1 MLIVV
6 CFLMPKVIQ
15 YLLKIM
21 EKKMANGLNEMQQ
34 KIVDHTE
41 GAVMVLAG
49 AGSGK
54 TKVLTHRIANIL
66 NKGLAY
72 PSQVLAITFTN
83 KAANEMRERLA
94 PLCQNAGYI
103 WAQTFHSFCA
113 RVLRSEIDHLDGYNR
128 NFSIYD
134 ESDKKLVLKKVLK
147 NNNTK
152 EEDYLCDLMHDISSY
167 KNKNISLDELAL
179 INSYKPDYQ
188 TNINFMREYEQVMKQ
203 NNALDFDDLLIKT
216 LELFKTSTEVREKYQ
231 HNFRYILIDE
241 FQDTNNVQYDLVKLL
256 ADYHKNIFAVG
267 DEDQSIYSW
276 RGASV
281 GNIQRFLKDF
291 SNSTLYKLEQ
301 NYRSTKSIIDCA
313 NKVIKHNHNR
323 IDKTLFTEN
332 EQGVRVEYA
341 SKYTDKEEAEYVV
354 QQIYSLTHSLGY
366 QYKDIA
372 ILMRLNALT
381 RSFED
386 KLLSYDIPYRVF
398 GGLKFYERAEI
409 KNLLAYLKL
418 IVNPQDNESFMRIIN
433 FPKRSIGEA
442 GINKLLQ
449 KSYGQSLMNTVYSLT
464 EFDFV
469 DKTLAK
475 FRDFKALMED
485 FKQKSTEL
493 KVSELAEYMIK
504 ALNLEQVYATGKE
517 EDENR
522 FLNLSELVSS
532 IEQFEKDNENISLEE
547 YLQNVSLVADID
559 TYSEEDNAVTL
570 ATVHS
575 AKGLEFKVVF
585 VVGLEERYFPI
596 IRDYSEADMEEERRL
611 MYVAVTRAME
621 RLYLTNCSN
630 RYLYGK
636 TNFTTP
642 SRFLEEMGFKKEKEQ
657 KPFERFSFSG
667 SSFERSAPKPLF
679 NSISLSKP
687 QSTLKQNSNLDYKAG
702 EKVLHNKFGMGTV
715 ISYDKGSDIL
725 TINFDGF
732 GNKILSA
739 KFANLKKM

>member
-1 MLIVV
+1 
-6 CFLMPKVIQ
+6 
-15 YLLKIM
+15 
-21 EKKMANGLNEMQQ
+21 MANELNNMQQ
-34 KIVDHTE
+34 KIVDHTD

-54 TKVLTHRIANIL
+54 TKVLTYRIANIL
-66 NKGLAY
+66 NRGLAY

-83 KAANEMRERLA
+83 KAAGEMRERLSS
-94 PLCQNAGYI
+94 LCQNAGYI

-113 RVLRSEIDHLDGYNR
+113 RVLRNEIDHLEGYNR

-147 NNNTK
+147 NNNAR
-152 EEDYLCDLMHDISSY
+152 EDEFLSNLMHDISSY
-167 KNKNISLDELAL
+167 KNQNMSLEEFAL
-179 INSYKPDYQ
+179 INSYKPNYQ
-188 TNINFMREYEQVMKQ
+188 TNIKYMREYELAMKQ

-216 LELFKTSTEVREKYQ
+216 LELFKTCVEVREKYQ

-241 FQDTNNVQYDLVKLL
+241 FQDTNNVQYDLVKIL

-281 GNIQRFLKDF
+281 GNIQKFLKDF
-291 SNSTLYKLEQ
+291 ANSTLYKLEQ
-301 NYRSTKSIIDCA
+301 NYRSTKNIIECA

-332 EQGVRVEYA
+332 SQGVKVEYV

-354 QQIYSLTHSLGY
+354 EQIYNLTHSAGY
-366 QYKDIA
+366 KFNDVA

-442 GINKLLQ
+442 GINKLAQ
-449 KSYGQSLMNTVYSLT
+449 QSYGQSLMNIVYNLSDV
-464 EFDFV
+464 DFM
-469 DKTLAK
+469 DKTLSK
-475 FRDFKALMED
+475 FSGFKALMED
-485 FKQKSTEL
+485 FRQKAAEM

-559 TYSEEDNAVTL
+559 TYNEEDNAVTL

-596 IRDYSEADMEEERRL
+596 IRDYNEADMEEERRL
-611 MYVAVTRAME
+611 MYVAVTRARE

-636 TNFTTP
+636 TNFTSP
-642 SRFLEEMGFKKEKEQ
+642 SRFLEEMGFKNKKEK
-657 KPFERFSFSG
+657 KTFEGFDLSNSNYQQPV
-667 SSFERSAPKPLF
+667 PKPLF
-679 NSISLSKP
+679 NSVSLSKP
-687 QSTLKQNSNLDYKAG
+687 QFNLKQNKSLNYSAG
-702 EKVLHNKFGMGTV
+702 EKVMHNKFGMGTV
-715 ISYDKGSDIL
+715 INYDKSSDIL
-725 TINFDGF
+725 TVNFDGF

>member
-1 MLIVV
+1 
-6 CFLMPKVIQ
+6 
-15 YLLKIM
+15 
-21 EKKMANGLNEMQQ
+21 MANELNDMQQ

-83 KAANEMRERLA
+83 KAANEMRERLSS
-94 PLCQNAGYI
+94 LCQNAGYI

-113 RVLRSEIDHLDGYNR
+113 RVLRSEIDHLEGYNR

-147 NNNTK
+147 NNNEK

-167 KNKNISLDELAL
+167 KNQNISLDELAV
-179 INSYKPDYQ
+179 INSYKPNYQ
-188 TNINFMREYEQVMKQ
+188 TNIKYMREYESVMKQ

-216 LELFKTSTEVREKYQ
+216 LELFKSSDEVREKYQ

-241 FQDTNNVQYDLVKLL
+241 FQDTNNVQYDLVKIL

-291 SNSTLYKLEQ
+291 TNSTLYKLEQ

-332 EQGVRVEYA
+332 EQGVRVEYVN
-341 SKYTDKEEAEYVV
+341 KYTDKEEAEYVV
-354 QQIYSLTHSLGY
+354 QQIYSLTHGLGY
-366 QYKDIA
+366 KFNDIA

-442 GINKLLQ
+442 GINKLTQ
-449 KSYGQSLMNTVYSLT
+449 KSYGQSLMNIVYNLT
-464 EFDFV
+464 DADFL
-469 DKTLAK
+469 DKTLNK
-475 FRDFKALMED
+475 FKDFKMLMED
-485 FKQKSTEL
+485 FRQKSTEM

-559 TYSEEDNAVTL
+559 TYNEEDNAVTL

-611 MYVAVTRAME
+611 MYVAVTRARE

-642 SRFLEEMGFKKEKEQ
+642 SRFLEEMGFKKEKEP
-657 KPFERFSFSG
+657 KSFENYSFS
-667 SSFERSAPKPLF
+667 SSSYQQPAPKPLF
-679 NSISLSKP
+679 NSVSLSKP
-687 QSTLKQNSNLDYKAG
+687 QSTLKQNESLDYSAG
-702 EKVLHNKFGMGTV
+702 EQVFHNKFGMGTV
-715 ISYDKGSDIL
+715 ISYNKSSDIL
-725 TINFDGF
+725 TVNFDGF

>member
-1 MLIVV
+1 
-6 CFLMPKVIQ
+6 
-15 YLLKIM
+15 
-21 EKKMANGLNEMQQ
+21 MANELNNMQQ
-34 KIVDHTE
+34 KIVDHTD

-54 TKVLTHRIANIL
+54 TKVLTYRIANIL
-66 NKGLAY
+66 NRGLAY

-83 KAANEMRERLA
+83 KAAGEMRERLSS
-94 PLCQNAGYI
+94 LCQNAGYI

-113 RVLRSEIDHLDGYNR
+113 RVLRSEIDHLEGYNR

-147 NNNTK
+147 NNNAR
-152 EEDYLCDLMHDISSY
+152 EDEFLSNLMHDISSY
-167 KNKNISLDELAL
+167 KNQNMSLEEFAL
-179 INSYKPDYQ
+179 INSYKPNYQ
-188 TNINFMREYEQVMKQ
+188 TNIKYMREYELTMKQ

-216 LELFKTSTEVREKYQ
+216 LELFKTCVEVREKYQ

-241 FQDTNNVQYDLVKLL
+241 FQDTNNVQYDLVKIL

-281 GNIQRFLKDF
+281 GNIQKFLKDF
-291 SNSTLYKLEQ
+291 ANSTLYKLEQ
-301 NYRSTKSIIDCA
+301 NYRSTKNIIECA

-332 EQGVRVEYA
+332 SQGVKVEYV

-354 QQIYSLTHSLGY
+354 EQIYNLTHSAGY
-366 QYKDIA
+366 KFNDVA

-442 GINKLLQ
+442 GINKLAQ
-449 KSYGQSLMNTVYSLT
+449 QSYGQSLMNIVYNLSDV
-464 EFDFV
+464 DFM
-469 DKTLAK
+469 DKTLNK
-475 FRDFKALMED
+475 FSGFKALMED
-485 FKQKSTEL
+485 FRQKATEM

-559 TYSEEDNAVTL
+559 TYNEEDNAVTL

-596 IRDYSEADMEEERRL
+596 IRDYNEADMEEERRL
-611 MYVAVTRAME
+611 MYVAVTRARE

-636 TNFTTP
+636 TNFTSP
-642 SRFLEEMGFKKEKEQ
+642 SRFLEEMGFKNKKEK
-657 KPFERFSFSG
+657 KTFEGFGLSNSNYQQP
-667 SSFERSAPKPLF
+667 APKPLF
-679 NSISLSKP
+679 NSVSLSKP
-687 QSTLKQNSNLDYKAG
+687 QFNLKQNKSFNYSAG
-702 EKVLHNKFGMGTV
+702 EKVMHNKFGMGTV
-715 ISYDKGSDIL
+715 INYDKSSDIL
-725 TINFDGF
+725 TVNFDGF

>member
-1 MLIVV
+1 
-6 CFLMPKVIQ
+6 
-15 YLLKIM
+15 
-21 EKKMANGLNEMQQ
+21 MANELNNMQQ
-34 KIVDHTE
+34 KIVDHTD

-54 TKVLTHRIANIL
+54 TKVLTYRIANIL
-66 NKGLAY
+66 NRGLAY

-83 KAANEMRERLA
+83 KAAGEMRERLSS
-94 PLCQNAGYI
+94 LCQNAGYI

-113 RVLRSEIDHLDGYNR
+113 RVLRSEIDHLEGYNR

-147 NNNTK
+147 NNNAR
-152 EEDYLCDLMHDISSY
+152 EDEFLSNLMHDISSY
-167 KNKNISLDELAL
+167 KNQNMSLEEFAL
-179 INSYKPDYQ
+179 INSYKPNYQ
-188 TNINFMREYEQVMKQ
+188 TNIKYMREYELTMKQ

-216 LELFKTSTEVREKYQ
+216 LELFKTCVEVREKYQ

-241 FQDTNNVQYDLVKLL
+241 FQDTNNVQYDLVKIL

-281 GNIQRFLKDF
+281 GNIQKFLKDF
-291 SNSTLYKLEQ
+291 ANSTLYKLEQ
-301 NYRSTKSIIDCA
+301 NYRSTKNIIECA

-332 EQGVRVEYA
+332 SQGVKVEYV

-354 QQIYSLTHSLGY
+354 EQIYNLTHSAGY
-366 QYKDIA
+366 KFNDVA

-442 GINKLLQ
+442 GINKLAQ
-449 KSYGQSLMNTVYSLT
+449 QSYGQSLMNIVYNLSDV
-464 EFDFV
+464 DFM
-469 DKTLAK
+469 DKTLNK
-475 FRDFKALMED
+475 FSGFKALMED
-485 FKQKSTEL
+485 FRQKATEM

-559 TYSEEDNAVTL
+559 TYNEEDNAVTL

-596 IRDYSEADMEEERRL
+596 IRDYNEADMEEERRL
-611 MYVAVTRAME
+611 MYVAVTRARE

-636 TNFTTP
+636 TNFTSP
-642 SRFLEEMGFKKEKEQ
+642 SRFLEEMGFKNKKEK
-657 KPFERFSFSG
+657 KTFEGFDLSNSNYQQP
-667 SSFERSAPKPLF
+667 APKPLF
-679 NSISLSKP
+679 NSVSLSKP
-687 QSTLKQNSNLDYKAG
+687 QFNLKQNKSLNYSAG
-702 EKVLHNKFGMGTV
+702 EKVMHNKFGMGTV
-715 ISYDKGSDIL
+715 INYDKSSDIL
-725 TINFDGF
+725 TVNFDGF

>member
-1 MLIVV
+1 
-6 CFLMPKVIQ
+6 
-15 YLLKIM
+15 
-21 EKKMANGLNEMQQ
+21 MANELNNMQQ
-34 KIVDHTE
+34 KIVDHTD

-54 TKVLTHRIANIL
+54 TKVLTYRIANIL
-66 NKGLAY
+66 NRGLAY

-83 KAANEMRERLA
+83 KAAGEMRERLSS
-94 PLCQNAGYI
+94 LCQNAGYI

-113 RVLRSEIDHLDGYNR
+113 RVLRNEIDHLEGYNR

-147 NNNTK
+147 NNNAR
-152 EEDYLCDLMHDISSY
+152 EDEFLSNLMHDISSY
-167 KNKNISLDELAL
+167 KNQNMSLEEFAL
-179 INSYKPDYQ
+179 INSYKPNYQ
-188 TNINFMREYEQVMKQ
+188 TNIKYMREYELTMKQ

-216 LELFKTSTEVREKYQ
+216 LELFKTCVEVREKYQ

-241 FQDTNNVQYDLVKLL
+241 FQDTNNVQYDLVKIL

-281 GNIQRFLKDF
+281 GNIQKFLKDF
-291 SNSTLYKLEQ
+291 ANSTLYKLEQ
-301 NYRSTKSIIDCA
+301 NYRSTKNIIECA

-332 EQGVRVEYA
+332 SQGVKVEYV

-354 QQIYSLTHSLGY
+354 EQIYNLTHSAGY
-366 QYKDIA
+366 KFNDVA

-442 GINKLLQ
+442 GINKLAQ
-449 KSYGQSLMNTVYSLT
+449 QSYGQSLMNIVYNLSDV
-464 EFDFV
+464 DFM
-469 DKTLAK
+469 DKTLNK
-475 FRDFKALMED
+475 FSGFKALMED
-485 FKQKSTEL
+485 FRQKATEM

-559 TYSEEDNAVTL
+559 TYNEEDNAVTL

-596 IRDYSEADMEEERRL
+596 IRDYNEADMEEERRL
-611 MYVAVTRAME
+611 MYVAVTRARE

-636 TNFTTP
+636 TNFTSP
-642 SRFLEEMGFKKEKEQ
+642 SRFLEEMGFKNKKEK
-657 KPFERFSFSG
+657 KTFEGFDLSNSNYQQP
-667 SSFERSAPKPLF
+667 APKPLF
-679 NSISLSKP
+679 NSVSLSKP
-687 QSTLKQNSNLDYKAG
+687 QFNLKQNKSLNYSAG
-702 EKVLHNKFGMGTV
+702 EKVMHNKFGMGTV
-715 ISYDKGSDIL
+715 INYDKSSDIL
-725 TINFDGF
+725 TVNFDGF

>member
-1 MLIVV
+1 
-6 CFLMPKVIQ
+6 
-15 YLLKIM
+15 
-21 EKKMANGLNEMQQ
+21 MANELNNMQQ
-34 KIVDHTE
+34 KIVDHTD

-54 TKVLTHRIANIL
+54 TKVLTYRIANIL
-66 NKGLAY
+66 NRGLAY

-83 KAANEMRERLA
+83 KAAGEMRERLSS
-94 PLCQNAGYI
+94 LCQNAGYI

-113 RVLRSEIDHLDGYNR
+113 RVLRNEIDHLEGYNR

-147 NNNTK
+147 NNNAR
-152 EEDYLCDLMHDISSY
+152 EDEFLSNLMHDISSY
-167 KNKNISLDELAL
+167 KNQNMSLEEFAL
-179 INSYKPDYQ
+179 INSYKPNYQ
-188 TNINFMREYEQVMKQ
+188 TNIKYMREYELTMKQ

-216 LELFKTSTEVREKYQ
+216 LELFKTCVEVREKYQ

-241 FQDTNNVQYDLVKLL
+241 FQDTNNVQYDLVKIL

-281 GNIQRFLKDF
+281 GNIQKFLKDF
-291 SNSTLYKLEQ
+291 ANSTLYKLEQ
-301 NYRSTKSIIDCA
+301 NYRSTKNIIECA

-332 EQGVRVEYA
+332 SQGVKVEYV

-354 QQIYSLTHSLGY
+354 EQIYNLTHSAGY
-366 QYKDIA
+366 KFNDVA

-442 GINKLLQ
+442 GINKLAQ
-449 KSYGQSLMNTVYSLT
+449 QSYGQSLMNIVYNLSDV
-464 EFDFV
+464 DFM
-469 DKTLAK
+469 DKTLNK
-475 FRDFKALMED
+475 FSGFKALMED
-485 FKQKSTEL
+485 FRQKATEM

-559 TYSEEDNAVTL
+559 TYNEEDNAVTL

-596 IRDYSEADMEEERRL
+596 IRDYNEADMEEERRL
-611 MYVAVTRAME
+611 MYVAVTRARE

-636 TNFTTP
+636 TNFTSP
-642 SRFLEEMGFKKEKEQ
+642 SRFLEEMGFKNKKEK
-657 KPFERFSFSG
+657 KTFEGFDLSNSNYQQPV
-667 SSFERSAPKPLF
+667 PKPLF
-679 NSISLSKP
+679 NSVSLSKP
-687 QSTLKQNSNLDYKAG
+687 QFNLKQNKSLNYSAG
-702 EKVLHNKFGMGTV
+702 EKVMHNKFGMGTV
-715 ISYDKGSDIL
+715 INYDKSSDIL
-725 TINFDGF
+725 TVNFDGF